1 MKYGLIGVIVVIVGL
16 FYFMH
21 KSNKEDAARVAA
33 SGQAYTDQQNQ
44 TVKVADLQKSLPDL
58 RESDALRLI
67 ESPKMSTEDIL
78 FYKNLSGRWADTLKV
93 AEATARISL
102 SDPVQELQ
110 KLKRELD
117 ARQSKTDCE
126 DIMRSSLLNSYE
138 YTIDGF
144 LEFMKDNK
152 EESSVNSRVAS
163 SSMDNAIFLLDYCKP
178 SFGG

>member
-1 MKYGLIGVIVVIVGL
+1 MKYGLIGVIVIIVGL

-21 KSNKEDAARVAA
+21 KSNKDDAARVAA
-33 SGQAYTDQQNQ
+33 SGQAYTEQQNK
-44 TVKVADLQKSLPDL
+44 TVKVAELQKRMPDL
-58 RESDALRLI
+58 RDSIAIKLI
-67 ESPKMSTEDIL
+67 ESPKMSSEDIL
-78 FYKNLSGRWADTLKV
+78 FYKNLSGKWADTLKV

-110 KLKRELD
+110 KLKRDLD
-117 ARQSKTDCE
+117 ARQPKTDCE

-152 EESSVNSRVAS
+152 EESDINSRVAS
-163 SSMDNAIFLLDYCKP
+163 SSMDNAIFLLDYCRP
-178 SFGG
+178 S

>member
-1 MKYGLIGVIVVIVGL
+1 MNLKYLFIGVLVLTIGMV
-16 FYFMH
+16 YFMYQG
-21 KSNKEDAARVAA
+21 NKESRARVDA
-33 SGQAYTDQQNQ
+33 SNQAYTDQQNK
-44 TVKVADLQKSLPDL
+44 TVKVVELQKSLPDL
-58 RESDALRLI
+58 RESTAIKLI
-67 ESPKMSTEDIL
+67 ESPKMSSEDTL
-78 FYKNLSGRWADTLKV
+78 FYKNLSGRWMDTLKV

-117 ARQSKTDCE
+117 ARQPKTDCE

-152 EESSVNSRVAS
+152 EESGVNSRIAS
-163 SSMDNAIFLLDYCKP
+163 SSMEHAIFLLDYCKP
-178 SFGG
+178 S